1 MSYKMRTIIK
11 LTAKISGF
19 FLLFNLLFSL
29 WYSHSLL
36 NESFF
41 LMVTEPVCPGF
52 SVLFWLSDDERNK
65 DQKWFY
71 KAVFFNYL
79 FVELICIFFF
89 IRFLCK
95 KEWITCFFVL
105 VSVVTNIYILFGTCK
120 WYIKLCRA
128 EQ

>member
-41 LMVTEPVCPGF
+41 LMVTEPGCPGF
-52 SVLFWLSDDERNK
+52 SVLFWLSDEERNK

-79 FVELICIFFF
+79 FVELICTFFF

-105 VSVVTNIYILFGTCK
+105 VSVVTNLFILFGTCK
-120 WYIKLCRA
+120 AYIKLCWA